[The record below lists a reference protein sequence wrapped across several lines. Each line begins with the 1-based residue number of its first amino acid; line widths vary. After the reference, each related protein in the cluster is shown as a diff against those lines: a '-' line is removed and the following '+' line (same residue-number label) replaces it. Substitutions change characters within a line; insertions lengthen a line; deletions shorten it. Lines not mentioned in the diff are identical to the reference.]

1 MKQSFVISQ
10 LFYSYHLILALTLQ
24 ASASQAIWVKGQFYY
39 YYSNLLYTNSLQKL
53 IKINY

>member
-53 IKINY
+53 VKINY